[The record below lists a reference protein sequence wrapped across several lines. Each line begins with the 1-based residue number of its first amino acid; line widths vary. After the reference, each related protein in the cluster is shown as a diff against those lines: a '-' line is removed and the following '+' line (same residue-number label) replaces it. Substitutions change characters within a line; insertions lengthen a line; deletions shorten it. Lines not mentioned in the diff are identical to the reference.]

1 MRGKGRNNWLKVQPH
16 HPAWVLLF
24 RDTMALSRLM
34 GVEVHQHQKCAFSW
48 LRFKHK
54 LQDAPCQPRFTLT
67 NCESKDWSQEGG
79 MQALL
84 LGREQVRTEFLT
96 HCVYPLK
103 EGDGLRALT
112 PKTSSLQGNHLAGE
126 LKRYQFS
133 NCREKFFIVLGRQQ
147 IH

>member
-24 RDTMALSRLM
+24 RDTIALSRLM

-54 LQDAPCQPRFTLT
+54 LQDAPCQSGFTLT

-96 HCVYPLK
+96 HCVSIAR
-103 EGDGLRALT
+103 GRW
-112 PKTSSLQGNHLAGE
+112 PKGSNTQDIITLGEPSSWRTETVSL
-126 LKRYQFS
+126 
-133 NCREKFFIVLGRQQ
+133 
-147 IH
+147 